1 MNKTFYKS
9 LSFFFGFFS
18 FSSINETYR
27 IMTSNAP
34 DIVPERTF
42 LTLMAITITGAFL
55 SLTIYF
61 WKKGNKK
68 H

>member
-1 MNKTFYKS
+1 
-9 LSFFFGFFS
+9 
-18 FSSINETYR
+18 
-27 IMTSNAP
+27 MTSNAP